1 MVRSKGEK
9 GYRLCI
15 HIILSLVSLSMILPV
30 LLLFIGSVT
39 DEQLL
44 IESGYT
50 FFPKRLSL
58 EGYRCLWQNI
68 ETVGRALLISLGV
81 TAVGTACS
89 VCLTLL
95 LAYPL
100 TVRRLPG
107 RKLLHLFVL
116 IPMLFSGG
124 LVPAYVMWSTVFPIK
139 NTLFAYLV
147 PNLLLRV
154 WWVLLTKNYL
164 ERNVSAVYCD
174 AARIDGMG
182 HWGVLREIVLPAG
195 KPVLT
200 AISVFTAI
208 GYWNDWLNGLYYVY
222 RTSRFSLPVLLCHM
236 SVHVDAIA
244 LHAEHVGWA
253 SDTGPY
259 STLSLHMAMAFLLIL
274 PVLLVYPFIWKPLV
288 SGLTLGTMKK

>member
-1 MVRSKGEK
+1 MVRSKVGK
-9 GYRLCI
+9 GYRICM

-30 LLLFIGSVT
+30 LLLFIGSIT

-44 IESGYT
+44 VENGYT

-58 EGYRCLWQNI
+58 EGYRLLWQNI
-68 ETVGRALLISLGV
+68 ETVGRAFLISLGV
-81 TAVGTACS
+81 TAVGTVCS
-89 VCLTLL
+89 VLLTLL

-124 LVPAYVMWSTVFPIK
+124 FVPAYVMWSTVFPIK
-139 NTLFAYLV
+139 NTLFAYLL

-154 WWVLLTKNYL
+154 WWVFLTKNYL
-164 ERNVSAVYCD
+164 ERNVSAALCD

-182 HWGVLREIVLPAG
+182 HWGVLRKIVLPAG
-195 KPVLT
+195 KPVVTAVSVLT
-200 AISVFTAI
+200 AL

-222 RTSRFSLPVLLCHM
+222 RSSRFSLPVLLWHM

-253 SDTGPY
+253 SDMGPY
-259 STLSLHMAMAFLLIL
+259 STLSLHMAMAFLLVL